1 MTKKSI
7 TLLTIL
13 VGSLLFAPQSAPAQ
27 ESNNLLDAPPE
38 NISNSDNYLQVLS
51 NAQGIE
57 GAYIGYAAAPNPAYK
72 PIKIAFQQ
80 ALADK
85 NSNSIGE
92 LRELMNQAS
101 PAGRIYIAALIQRLD
116 KTEGDRILTA
126 LQSDSSVVTE
136 RSGCTIGGR
145 TVGDLA
151 TDLLKNGSIAIA
163 LP

>member
-7 TLLTIL
+7 TLLTIVL
-13 VGSLLFAPQSAPAQ
+13 GSLLLVPQSAPTQ

-38 NISNSDNYLQVLS
+38 NTSNSDNYLQVLS
-51 NAQGIE
+51 NARGIE
-57 GAYIGYAAAPNPAYK
+57 GAYIGYAAAPNPAYQ
-72 PIKIAFQQ
+72 PIKRAFQQ

-85 NSNSIGE
+85 NSIQIDE
-92 LRELMNQAS
+92 LKRMMDGAS
-101 PAGRIYIAALIQRLD
+101 PAGRIYLAALIQRLD
-116 KTEGDRILTA
+116 KSEGDRILTG

-136 RSGCTIGGR
+136 RSGCTIMGR
-145 TVGDLA
+145 AVGDLA